1 MLTDDPVVVVL
12 EDISLVLVPGTEP
25 VEAIVLEDDPIA
37 LVILFVLTP
46 ELLSA
51 IVLEDDPIL
60 MAAVFVLPLEPVEA
74 VKLVGSPM
82 LLVAVFEIPVEP
94 VEAIGLEDEIIPLVI
109 VLVPP
114 PKPVEEVKLGG
125 VLVVLV
131 AVFMF
136 SLGLVGNPVA
146 LVVVPI
152 IPPELVE
159 TVVPV
164 REPVALVAVL
174 RLPLELVLK
183 LEGGSVARV
192 PLVGGGVITNVTVLE
207 VSIPV
212 PDDELR
218 GPMEKEIGFVEVVV
232 VGSGLAFEVAE
243 EPGAL
248 VKTKPENADV
258 DCVGPEPLG
267 DTEILMHN
275 GSEQVCNDEVDDELR
290 GPVEKEIGFVE
301 VVVVGSGLAFEMAE
315 EPGALVKT
323 EPENVDVDCV
333 RPGP

>member
-12 EDISLVLVPGTEP
+12 EDISLVLVPGIEP

-51 IVLEDDPIL
+51 IVLEDDPVL
-60 MAAVFVLPLEPVEA
+60 MAAVLVLPLEPVEA

-109 VLVPP
+109 VLVLP

-125 VLVVLV
+125 VPVVLV

-164 REPVALVAVL
+164 REPVALVAVM

-183 LEGGSVARV
+183 LEGGSVTRV
-192 PLVGGGVITNVTVLE
+192 LLVGGGVITNVTVLE
-207 VSIPV
+207 VTIPV

-218 GPMEKEIGFVEVVV
+218 GPVEKDIGFVEAVV
-232 VGSGLAFEVAE
+232 VGSGLAFEVAK
-243 EPGAL
+243 EPEAL
-248 VKTKPENADV
+248 VKTEPENADV
-258 DCVGPEPLG
+258 DCVGP
-267 DTEILMHN
+267 
-275 GSEQVCNDEVDDELR
+275 
-290 GPVEKEIGFVE
+290 GP
-301 VVVVGSGLAFEMAE
+301 
-315 EPGALVKT
+315 
-323 EPENVDVDCV
+323 
-333 RPGP
+333 